1 VIKILHKNQRLIAR
15 EDSARMNSTDIPS
28 FTHALHVRSKIEK
41 YFIANSVPS
50 FLSIIL
56 HEEKYNVEI
65 SSIMKT
71 SAGDLLGKR

>member
-1 VIKILHKNQRLIAR
+1 MMKILRKNQRLIAR
-15 EDSARMNSTDIPS
+15 EDSARMISTDIPS
-28 FTHALHVRSKIEK
+28 FTHALHVRSKIKK
-41 YFIANSVPS
+41 YFITKSVPA

-71 SAGDLLGKR
+71 SAGDLSGKR